1 MFPQIASCFS
11 IGHHLIIIWKTFG
24 TSMPDT
30 AINFYTIIFLQ
41 NPSIKLVFSN
51 SLLTTVR
58 VDILDG
64 HTIFFRVPFEKSEG
78 EKALISI
85 NFVIAAFGYKCQM
98 LFFEMIC
105 SKMTH
110 AGRSDGH

>member
-24 TSMPDT
+24 ASMPDT
-30 AINFYTIIFLQ
+30 TINFYTIILLH

-51 SLLTTVR
+51 SFLATVG

-78 EKALISI
+78 EKALIAI

-98 LFFEMIC
+98 LFFEVVC
-105 SKMTH
+105 SEMTH
-110 AGRSDGH
+110 AGRGDGH